1 MPVYE
6 TGGERSLTK
15 NWCPDIDEHFRN
27 VLLHSSTITV
37 PCARYQLTSGIC
49 EIILAII
56 ATATTNY
63 HNYQDHSQ
71 LSQLLEIEAIPQI
84 AKALILATL
93 EPLEMRPGSELQYRH
108 NKHANCKVQ
117 SSILFELLFMVLKR
131 PWFLFWII
139 VQIHKS
145 MVPHRWQ
152 KDYLIISF
160 STSCIP
166 QLSEKC

>member
-1 MPVYE
+1 MPAYE

-15 NWCPDIDEHFRN
+15 NWCPDIYEHFRN

-56 ATATTNY
+56 TTATTNY
-63 HNYQDHSQ
+63 HNYQNHSQ

-93 EPLEMRPGSELQYRH
+93 EPLEMRPGSELQHLY
-108 NKHANCKVQ
+108 NKHAKSNWIGAVIHGSQEALVFVLLC
-117 SSILFELLFMVLKR
+117 SSN
-131 PWFLFWII
+131 P
-139 VQIHKS
+139 QI
-145 MVPHRWQ
+145 Q
-152 KDYLIISF
+152 YLIVDKRTFSSF
-160 STSCIP
+160 YFPSHKYPPTV
-166 QLSEKC
+166 QKV